1 MRPRG
6 GGAAGG
12 DAVMRR
18 PGGEQGRR
26 LGAGADATGACSR
39 HRHNRGGTPLTRAL
53 RLTQTA
59 AQAEAV
65 SSLETRLKVTE
76 EARASAEA
84 AAARAS
90 TDAEAATLKCGADA
104 RTSAGK
110 SRLHAALTAARQ
122 RASAAEAAAA
132 AATGAAEDATRVQQR
147 LQARLAVAEAEL
159 GLLTAEKALAQTKLT
174 VAEET
179 LVVAAAQ
186 CGGPTGSSQFK
197 ARADALRAA
206 AAADAAA
213 AAKAVERA
221 RAAVSDSVRRAD
233 AAFSSSAFN
242 RAAHAKEALWRTR
255 SQVGMLSSATGGRG
269 GDGGFDSA
277 SHRSRLGLRGMRLG
291 GRWLLRTLLFGSIRL
306 VWQLRYVGLL
316 IAIGV
321 GIIHVQTG
329 SEEAGGEGPPRA
341 HAPAAA
347 LQTGGTRGWAQRATG
362 AFALVSSAASAVAS
376 AGRSAAAATRGPP
389 PGRRPA
395 W

>member
-1 MRPRG
+1 M
-6 GGAAGG
+6 
-12 DAVMRR
+12 
-18 PGGEQGRR
+18 
-26 LGAGADATGACSR
+26 
-39 HRHNRGGTPLTRAL
+39 
-53 RLTQTA
+53 
-59 AQAEAV
+59 
-65 SSLETRLKVTE
+65 SSLETRLKATE
-76 EARASAEA
+76 DARASAA
-84 AAARAS
+84 AAAAKAS
-90 TDAEAATLKCGADA
+90 TDAETATLKCGADA

-255 SQVGMLSSATGGRG
+255 SQVGMLSTAGGRG
-269 GDGGFDSA
+269 GDGYDAS
-277 SHRSRLGLRGMRLG
+277 SHRSKLGLRGMRLG
-291 GRWLLRTLLFGSIRL
+291 GRWLLRTLLFGTIRL
-306 VWQLRYVGLL
+306 VWQLRYAGLL

-329 SEEAGGEGPPRA
+329 SEEAGGEGPSRA
-341 HAPAAA
+341 GAPTAAQSA
-347 LQTGGTRGWAQRATG
+347 GTRGWAQRATG

-376 AGRSAAAATRGPP
+376 AGRSAAAAAAATRGPP
-389 PGRRPA
+389 AQQGRRPA

>member
-1 MRPRG
+1 MRSC
-6 GGAAGG
+6 AGQVENRESDLVQALTLQARCSWQSSTTRVG
-12 DAVMRR
+12 DH
-18 PGGEQGRR
+18 PP
-26 LGAGADATGACSR
+26 D
-39 HRHNRGGTPLTRAL
+39 TRF
-53 RLTQTA
+53 TFPQTA

-76 EARASAEA
+76 DARAKADA

-90 TDAEAATLKCGADA
+90 SDAETATLKCGADA

-110 SRLHAALTAARQ
+110 SRLHAALAAARQ
-122 RASAAEAAAA
+122 RASTAEAAAA

-233 AAFSSSAFN
+233 AAFSKSAFN

-255 SQVGMLSSATGGRG
+255 SQVGMLSSSGGRG
-269 GDGGFDSA
+269 GDGYDTS
-277 SHRSRLGLRGMRLG
+277 SQRSRLGLRGMRLG

-329 SEEAGGEGPPRA
+329 SEEAGVEGPSRA
-341 HAPAAA
+341 VAPAAA
-347 LQTGGTRGWAQRATG
+347 QPPTTRGWAQRATG
-362 AFALVSSAASAVAS
+362 AFALVTSAAGAVVSAASG
-376 AGRSAAAATRGPP
+376 AGRSAAAAASATRAPP
-389 PGRRPA
+389 QQGRRPA